1 MENLRGAANW
11 RPQSEPRS
19 MRWRATIGMLC
30 VCLWLSL
37 SGCQPSRSVVAVDC
51 DKAERELRRYTAA
64 YIDALETIGVL
75 RQQIKAVNE
84 RR

>member
-1 MENLRGAANW
+1 MENLRGAVNW
-11 RPQSEPRS
+11 RRQSARHS
-19 MRWRATIGMLC
+19 RHWRVTIGMLC
-30 VCLWLSL
+30 ACALLSL

-51 DKAERELRRYTAA
+51 DKAERELRHYTEA

-75 RQQIKAVNE
+75 RQQIKAGNE